1 MLEIQKGERD
11 LYKSIK
17 LLLNMSTV
25 IMNDVVYSQL
35 VIDLEPS

>member
-25 IMNDVVYSQL
+25 IMNDVVYRQL